1 MRIRRRWRNGL
12 EILATFREKIEI
24 NNLKSVFILLAFPIH
39 VWTIV
44 QDLRQVPSWTLHMSA
59 WELTSTVA
67 YTLTFALIET
77 ILVFLP
83 FLIAGLLVPER
94 WSDRFT
100 AVSGVL
106 IGLMTYLAI
115 FIQLMITIGLFV
127 RFFLVI
133 SALLLILGG
142 WLATRFPI
150 AAQVT
155 TGLATRL
162 SVLTA
167 LYLGLDLIG
176 VVIVISR
183 NL

>member
-1 MRIRRRWRNGL
+1 
-12 EILATFREKIEI
+12 
-24 NNLKSVFILLAFPIH
+24 
-39 VWTIV
+39 
-44 QDLRQVPSWTLHMSA
+44 MSA